1 MTPGTSLVKC
11 TVPKKVYN
19 MVTTAESLLTHSKPQ
34 EQPHKTLS
42 FPLAVKG
49 LISRG
54 EERFNPRLYTQI
66 HTPTVVQAGVH
77 GTHPRRFWCYV
88 AVFRNGVT
96 FSGKPLIFLT
106 RWGIFYVWGRCWKPV
121 TSPTMVAIFNFTK
134 DLEISLKPRE
144 MIIFCALHEKYH
156 INKNFAGF

>member
-1 MTPGTSLVKC
+1 MY
-11 TVPKKVYN
+11 VPKKVYN
-19 MVTTAESLLTHSKPQ
+19 MVTRTEILFKHSKPWTTSQ
-34 EQPHKTLS
+34 DLS
-42 FPLAVKG
+42 FPLAVKR

-54 EERFNPRLYTQI
+54 KGKFNPRLYRQI
-66 HTPTVVQAGVH
+66 CTPTVVQAGVD
-77 GTHPRRFWCYV
+77 GTYSRSFWYV

-106 RWGIFYVWGRCWKPV
+106 RWGIFHVWWRGWKPV

-134 DLEISLKPRE
+134 DLEIRLKPRE